1 VRYSL
6 PKSVTVAVAISCGL
20 VTTAQAA
27 LTISNAKTKNVTCT
41 GGVCTPTG
49 SNANLNV
56 GELQT
61 MLASSDVTVKSSAG
75 TPTLGVLDAVTWAS
89 THRLTLD
96 AYQFIHVRAP
106 VVVEGVAGLTLITN
120 DGGSGGDYIFESGG
134 YANFWDLASSLVI
147 NRHSYTLVG
156 DVETLASDIAIN
168 PSGSYAL
175 AASYDATPD
184 GVYDP
189 PPIGLFDGSFEG
201 LGNSIS
207 NFSETSSSKFAG
219 LFRQIGSQGAVSNLG
234 LGNAVISA
242 EEKHAVAG
250 ALASSSDGYVKNVF
264 GTVSLRGEETF
275 GGLVGVN
282 NGTITS
288 ARPVAQIYGP
298 VRVGKNANFQAAGG
312 GLVGVNNGQITDC
325 HLTGFVSGASL
336 HKDARVT
343 LLLGGLA
350 GLNAESGRVDRSSA
364 HVAMWGSSSVG
375 GLIGNNAGAV
385 SNSFATGDVSAWE
398 FAVIGGLIGT
408 SLPTSVA
415 SNVFATGHVTKSYVH
430 ASAGGLIGTFFA
442 GGVLQESYAS
452 GEITGQH
459 GRGGLIARFLA
470 SGGVSDNYWD
480 IDTSGVDHGIGNGA
494 DPPGITG
501 LTDAQL
507 KSALPA
513 GFDPNVW
520 GQSAS
525 INNGWPYLLA
535 NPPQ

>member
-6 PKSVTVAVAISCGL
+6 PKSVTVAAAISCGL

-134 YANFWDLASSLVI
+134 YANFWDHASSLVI
-147 NRHSYTLVG
+147 NGHSYTLVG
-156 DVETLASDIAIN
+156 DVKTLANDILTN
-168 PSGSYAL
+168 PQGSYAL
-175 AASYDATPD
+175 AKSYDASAD
-184 GVYDP
+184 GSYTDV
-189 PPIGLFDGSFEG
+189 PIGSFVGTLEG
-201 LGNSIS
+201 LGNQIRNLTVRVRRRTGPSV
-207 NFSETSSSKFAG
+207 G
-219 LFRQIGSQGAVSNLG
+219 LFSTLYSPATVRDIALAKVDMSTAWGGF
-234 LGNAVISA
+234 
-242 EEKHAVAG
+242 AG
-250 ALASSSDGYVKNVF
+250 ALAGYNESGTIIHASAS
-264 GTVSLRGEETF
+264 GTVKSKGKYSSA
-275 GGLVGVN
+275 GGLVGLNKGDIVDS
-282 NGTITS
+282 S
-288 ARPVAQIYGP
+288 AAVTVY
-298 VRVGKNANFQAAGG
+298 AAHAG
-312 GLVGVNNGQITDC
+312 GLVGTNYGEIDFCRAAGN
-325 HLTGFVSGASL
+325 VSSL
-336 HKDARVT
+336 HD
-343 LLLGGLA
+343 
-350 GLNAESGRVDRSSA
+350 
-364 HVAMWGSSSVG
+364 
-375 GLIGNNAGAV
+375 
-385 SNSFATGDVSAWE
+385 
-398 FAVIGGLIGT
+398 
-408 SLPTSVA
+408 
-415 SNVFATGHVTKSYVH
+415 
-430 ASAGGLIGTFFA
+430 AGGLVGNTLGTGRIFQSYAAGTSTATEESARA
-442 GGVLQESYAS
+442 GGLVGYNDQGSIIQSYA
-452 GEITGQH
+452 TGSVN
-459 GRGGLIARFLA
+459 GSIAGPEAGGLVGFNKARIEQTY
-470 SGGVSDNYWD
+470 STGSVSVVYPPGGGVVGVDRNSLGISDAYWD
-480 IDTSGVDHGIGNGA
+480 FDTSGITDPFQGA
-494 DPPGITG
+494 GSPYGDPAGITG